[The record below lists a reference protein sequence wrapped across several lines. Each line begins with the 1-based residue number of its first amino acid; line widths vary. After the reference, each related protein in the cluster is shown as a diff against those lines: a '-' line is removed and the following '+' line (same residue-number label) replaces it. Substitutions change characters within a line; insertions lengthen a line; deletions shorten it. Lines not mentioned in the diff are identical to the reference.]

1 MAGVQTNAHS
11 ISTSVMIQF
20 TDQKCD
26 TEPTEF
32 KYIFH

>member
-1 MAGVQTNAHS
+1 MAGLRASS
-11 ISTSVMIQF
+11 IFKSVMIQF

-26 TEPTEF
+26 TEPTEL